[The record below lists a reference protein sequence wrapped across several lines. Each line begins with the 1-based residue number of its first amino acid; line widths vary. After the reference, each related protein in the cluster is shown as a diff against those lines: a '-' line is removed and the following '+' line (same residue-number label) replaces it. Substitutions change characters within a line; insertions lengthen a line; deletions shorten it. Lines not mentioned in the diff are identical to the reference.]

1 MHEINLK
8 ISKQHKE
15 LIESTFSVPIEKY
28 LSNGVEK
35 ALKKCKLIDNI
46 KHDYILKE
54 FIDSRCE
61 FCSDSVITLS
71 VLYSHYEEW
80 NKETLE
86 PLKGKVQF
94 SKYLK
99 TLHNVVVKRG
109 GANVVKVYGVKLEDD
124 WEFDL

>member
-8 ISKQHKE
+8 ISEQHKE
-15 LIESTFSVPIEKY
+15 LIESTFSVSIEKY
-28 LSNGVEK
+28 LSNEVEK
-35 ALKKCKLIDNI
+35 ALKRCKSIDSM

-54 FIDSRCE
+54 FISAKCE
-61 FCSDSVITLS
+61 FCPNNIITLS

-80 NKETLE
+80 NRETLE
-86 PLKGKVQF
+86 PLRGKVQF

-109 GANVVKVYGVKLEDD
+109 GANVVKVYGIKLEDD